1 MHRFFGTSKK
11 TPKPNLQDAITA
23 TDARVDAVE
32 VKIRKL
38 DAELM
43 RYKDQMKKMRD
54 GPAKNSVKTKAMRI
68 LKERKLY
75 EQQREQLQQQSFNM
89 EQAAFTTENLKN
101 VMTTVDAMRTA
112 NQTMKQQ
119 YKKVDIDKIEQMQDE
134 MQDIMD
140 QANEIQETLGRSY
153 NVPDEIDED
162 ELEAELD
169 ALGDELYEE
178 EEEPSYL
185 EETVSALPST
195 AETTEPQA
203 EKLDEFGLPE
213 GPMKA

>member
-1 MHRFFGTSKK
+1 
-11 TPKPNLQDAITA
+11 
-23 TDARVDAVE
+23 
-32 VKIRKL
+32 
-38 DAELM
+38 
-43 RYKDQMKKMRD
+43 
-54 GPAKNSVKTKAMRI
+54 MRI

-75 EQQREQLQQQSFNM
+75 EQQRDQLQQQSFNM

-101 VMTTVDAMRTA
+101 VMTTVDAMRVA

-153 NVPDEIDED
+153 GIPEEIDED

-185 EETVSALPST
+185 EDAVSALPST
-195 AETTEPQA
+195 AETTEPNKA